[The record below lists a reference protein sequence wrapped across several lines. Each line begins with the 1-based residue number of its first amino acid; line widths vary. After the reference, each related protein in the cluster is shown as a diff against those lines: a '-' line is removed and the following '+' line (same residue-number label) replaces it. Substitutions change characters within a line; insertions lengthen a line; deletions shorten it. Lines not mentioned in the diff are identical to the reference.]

1 MDYFEKQLTDKKQ
14 LKNDILK
21 INTKLNEL
29 NEKYDEMGKK
39 LEELSTQ
46 ITIKINETINKNK
59 TLIEYDKISTSLSP
73 RIKFFFLLIIILI
86 LIGFL
91 YYLIKNKYFSGETIN
106 NNNSVNYFDINSL
119 SGSRNE
125 NEMSLLN
132 STIEI

>member
-1 MDYFEKQLTDKKQ
+1 
-14 LKNDILK
+14 
-21 INTKLNEL
+21 LNEL

-46 ITIKINETINKNK
+46 ITIQINETINKNK

-125 NEMSLLN
+125 NEMSLMN
-132 STIEI
+132 SKIEI